1 MLRTTG
7 FLAATAAALL
17 ACEAAPPPGAGP
29 EGGLEAV
36 DVTDPAQYQRMIA
49 DTLYE
54 GLQALD
60 ADRLLTPPGDNA
72 HERFLRVLSFEPDND
87 IALQGVRDIV
97 GRYLELSA
105 EAARQGRFE
114 QAGVF
119 LERARAVDRE
129 NHPGIAR
136 GEALLRAERDSDD
149 LFYELDGRA
158 VAARSERAR
167 GRLADIARRA
177 RAHDALFLITAPS
190 DEAARWIYS
199 VMSEAVPGYRL
210 RGNIELAAR
219 SSVRLR
225 MPAD

>member
-1 MLRTTG
+1 MRRTTVL
-7 FLAATAAALL
+7 LAATAAGLL
-17 ACEAAPPPGAGP
+17 ACGSAPPPGAGP
-29 EGGLEAV
+29 EGGLEPAGPS
-36 DVTDPAQYQRMIA
+36 DPAEYRRMIA

-72 HERFLRVLSFEPDND
+72 HARFLRVLAYEPDNG

-97 GRYLELSA
+97 ARYLELSA

-114 QAGVF
+114 QAGLF
-119 LERARAVDRE
+119 LERARSVDRE

-136 GEALLRAERDSDD
+136 GEALLRAERGSDD
-149 LFYELDGRA
+149 LFYELDAGA
-158 VAARSERAR
+158 VAARSESLR

-177 RAHDALFLITAPS
+177 RARDALFLITAPS
-190 DEAARWIYS
+190 DEEARWIYG

-210 RGNIELAAR
+210 RGNIELSAR
-219 SSVRLR
+219 RGVRLR

>member
-1 MLRTTG
+1 MHRTTG
-7 FLAATAAALL
+7 LLAAAAAALL
-17 ACEAAPPPGAGP
+17 ACGAAPPPGAGP
-29 EGGLEAV
+29 EGGLEAPPA
-36 DVTDPAQYQRMIA
+36 DPAQYRRMIA
-49 DTLYE
+49 DTLYD

-72 HERFLRVLSFEPDND
+72 HDRFLRVLVYEPDNE
-87 IALQGVRDIV
+87 IALQGIRDIV

-114 QAGVF
+114 QAGLF

-129 NHPGIAR
+129 GHPGIAG
-136 GEALLRAERDSDD
+136 GEALLRAERDSGD

-158 VAARSERAR
+158 VAERSERAR

-177 RAHDALFLITAPS
+177 RAHDAFFLITAPS
-190 DEAARWIYS
+190 DEEGRWIYS
-199 VMSEAVPGYRL
+199 VMSDAVPGYRL
-210 RGNIELAAR
+210 RGNIELADR